1 MNEDLIYKYVPFS
14 VNSLKLLIKGELWFG
29 FPKNL
34 NDPYEGEFLVKK
46 YNNIPRKSLVEFF
59 YEQHPDLCKNETKEA
74 KVEKAIYDYSA
85 FHKDVHAALKVRL
98 KENYG
103 VSSFSYDQKNILM
116 WSHYSDSHKGF
127 CIIFNKSKLLESL
140 KYPWTEFYDVDYK
153 PDLCVA
159 ELILEKEK
167 IAFNNEK
174 EILYRKLD
182 IWLKENE
189 ARMIAIFTP
198 NNLKRN
204 IKFNKNCVKGIIIG
218 ENMLVDNRDT
228 LQALIQNDPKYKE
241 VKFYTAIKNLTK
253 KEMEII

>member
-1 MNEDLIYKYVPFS
+1 MNKDLIYKYVPFS

-29 FPKNL
+29 FPKGL

-46 YNNIPRKSLVEFF
+46 YSSIPRKSLIRFF
-59 YEQHPDLCKNETKEA
+59 YEQNPELCKDESIDF
-74 KVEKAIYDYSA
+74 KVEEAIFDNSSFY
-85 FHKDVHAALKVRL
+85 KDVHTTLKIRL
-98 KENYG
+98 KEYYG
-103 VSSFSYDQKNILM
+103 VASFSYDQKNILM

-127 CIIFNKSKLLESL
+127 CIIFNKKELLETI

-174 EILYRKLD
+174 KILYRKLD
-182 IWLKENE
+182 IWKKENE

-198 NNLKRN
+198 NNFNRN
-204 IKFNKNCVKGIIIG
+204 IKFNKNCIKGIIIG
-218 ENMLVDNRDT
+218 ENMLIDNKNT
-228 LQALIQNDPKYKE
+228 LQALIQNDTEYKN
-241 VKFYTAIKNLTK
+241 VKFHTAIKNLSK
-253 KEMEII
+253 KEMEIR